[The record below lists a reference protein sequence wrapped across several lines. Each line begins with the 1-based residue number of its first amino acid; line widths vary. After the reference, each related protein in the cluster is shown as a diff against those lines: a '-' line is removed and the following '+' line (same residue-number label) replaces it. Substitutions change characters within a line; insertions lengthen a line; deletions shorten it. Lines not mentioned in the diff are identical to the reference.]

1 MQATRPL
8 ERRATARELTDVI
21 TEPKNLCR
29 AGLLAALAFSLTA
42 CGGDSLSD
50 TLGYGKS
57 APDEFTIVTK
67 APLVM
72 PPDFSLRPP
81 QPGAPRPQE
90 ANLQP
95 SVGAQRALTGNVEVS
110 DPASQGVTEGERVL
124 LANTGADAA
133 DPRIRQVVNSETR
146 SLIEQDKTFVD
157 DVIFWRKPGTPP
169 DERLVDSR
177 AEAQRIQQ
185 NEAEGKAVTE
195 GETPT
200 VTPKKEGWFSGIF

>member
-1 MQATRPL
+1 L
-8 ERRATARELTDVI
+8 IDVI
-21 TEPKNLCR
+21 TEPKNLGR
-29 AGLLAALAFSLTA
+29 TGLLALLALSLAA
-42 CGGDSLSD
+42 CGGNSIRD

-95 SVGAQRALTGNVEVS
+95 SVDAQRALTGGVEVS
-110 DPASQGVTEGERVL
+110 DTGEQGVTDGERVL

-133 DPRIRQVVNSETR
+133 DPRIRQVVNTETR

-157 DVIFWRKPGTPP
+157 DVIFWRKPGAAP

-185 NEAEGKAVTE
+185 NEAEGRDITE

-200 VTPKKEGWFSGIF
+200 VKPKKKGWFSGIF

>member
-1 MQATRPL
+1 MII
-8 ERRATARELTDVI
+8 EL
-21 TEPKNLCR
+21 KNLRR
-29 AGLLAALAFSLTA
+29 AGLLAGLAVALTG
-42 CGGDSLSD
+42 CGGGSLSD

-67 APLVM
+67 APLII
-72 PPDFSLRPP
+72 PPDCSLRPP

-90 ANLQP
+90 MEVQP
-95 SVGAQRALTGNVEVS
+95 SVYAQQALTGE
-110 DPASQGVTEGERVL
+110 AAEGEAAAGGVTAGERVL

-133 DPRIRQVVNSETR
+133 DPRIRQVVNTETR

-185 NEAEGKAVTE
+185 NEAEGKDVTE

-200 VTPKKEGWFSGIF
+200 LKPKKDGWFSGIF